1 MFLMQA
7 KILNFNSKQLD
18 DINLYMPSSSD
29 MQQMA
34 DFFSLFSDLTRIR
47 ILSLLSMGECC
58 VNDISSILNINQTTV
73 SHQLKMLR
81 ANNIV
86 KFRRVGK
93 VIFYSISNKKIN
105 TLMNSVV
112 NCVF

>member
-1 MFLMQA
+1 MEA

-18 DINLYMPSSSD
+18 DIHSYMPKQDD

-58 VNDISSILNINQTTV
+58 VNDISNILHINQTTV

-93 VIFYSISNKKIN
+93 VIFYSITNKQIN

>member
-1 MFLMQA
+1 MEA

-18 DINLYMPSSSD
+18 DIHSYMPKQDD

-58 VNDISSILNINQTTV
+58 VNDISNILHINQTTV

-93 VIFYSISNKKIN
+93 VIFYSITNKKIN

>member
-1 MFLMQA
+1 MEEA
-7 KILNFNSKQLD
+7 KILNFNTKQLD
-18 DINLYMPSSSD
+18 DINSYMPSSDD

-47 ILSLLSMGECC
+47 ILSLLAMGECC
-58 VNDISSILNINQTTV
+58 VNDISNILKINQTTV

-93 VIFYSISNKKIN
+93 VIFYSISNTKIN
-105 TLMNSVV
+105 NLMNSVV

>member
-1 MFLMQA
+1 MEA

-18 DINLYMPSSSD
+18 DIHSYMPNQED

-58 VNDISSILNINQTTV
+58 VNDISTILNINQTTV

-93 VIFYSISNKKIN
+93 VIFYSISNMQIN
-105 TLMNSVV
+105 NLMNSVV

>member
-1 MFLMQA
+1 MEA
-7 KILNFNSKQLD
+7 KILNFSSKQLD
-18 DINLYMPSSSD
+18 DINTYMPSQDD

-58 VNDISSILNINQTTV
+58 VNDISTILNINQTTV

-93 VIFYSISNKKIN
+93 VIFYSITNKKIN

>member
-1 MFLMQA
+1 MEA

-18 DINLYMPSSSD
+18 DINAFMPSRDD

-47 ILSLLSMGECC
+47 ILSLLAMGECC
-58 VNDISSILNINQTTV
+58 VNDISNILNINQTTV

>member
-1 MFLMQA
+1 MGNA
-7 KILNFNSKQLD
+7 KIINFTSNQLE
-18 DINLYMPSSSD
+18 DINSYMPKKED
-29 MQQMA
+29 MQLMA

-58 VNDISSILNINQTTV
+58 VNDISNILNINQTTV

-81 ANNIV
+81 ANGIV

-93 VIFYSISNKKIN
+93 IIFYSIANTQIN
-105 TLMNSVV
+105 NLMNSVV
-112 NCVF
+112 NCVFA